1 MTIEA
6 WKKCPV
12 CGKTENQV
20 RAGYNRSGSQ
30 RCKCKECGKYY
41 TINPKQHTYPE
52 ETRKLALKMYYGG
65 ISGRSVGKILHMNK
79 SNVMNW
85 IKKARCKENLAPK
98 QTPKIVEM
106 DELYWFLK
114 YKPRTETR
122 ENIYLITLVSRNP
135 RQILGYTVSPDKSAE
150 TLQKVVDMAPYSE
163 TYCTDGYNGYLDTI
177 FPGKHIFNPHN
188 KNDTFTVEGV
198 NADLRHYPY
207 AGASEQVFSEKVG
220 ESSGSPHGFCYRV

>member
-1 MTIEA
+1 MTVEA

-20 RAGYNRSGSQ
+20 RAGYNESGSQ

-85 IKKARCKENLAPK
+85 IKKASCKENSAPK

-114 YKPRTETR
+114 YKPRTKTR
-122 ENIYLITLVSRNP
+122 ENRDYPEFCVTAKMRCKIELIFQGGSGVGCARLVYNITPTGAEVKGHPRPLELRRRYSAPCPSSQVVNQASDPRSRLP
-135 RQILGYTVSPDKSAE
+135 AGHESCSSPAGGRS
-150 TLQKVVDMAPYSE
+150 
-163 TYCTDGYNGYLDTI
+163 
-177 FPGKHIFNPHN
+177 
-188 KNDTFTVEGV
+188 TF
-198 NADLRHYPY
+198 
-207 AGASEQVFSEKVG
+207 S
-220 ESSGSPHGFCYRV
+220 

>member
-1 MTIEA
+1 MTVEA

-20 RAGYNRSGSQ
+20 RAGYNGSGSQ

-85 IKKARCKENLAPK
+85 IKKASCKENSAPK
-98 QTPKIVEM
+98 QTLKIVEM

-114 YKPRTETR
+114 YKPRTKTR
-122 ENIYLITLVSRNP
+122 GNRDYPEFCVTAKMRCKIELNISRRERRWLRP
-135 RQILGYTVSPDKSAE
+135 PC
-150 TLQKVVDMAPYSE
+150 LQHNANRGGSQGAPSF
-163 TYCTDGYNGYLDTI
+163 I
-177 FPGKHIFNPHN
+177 
-188 KNDTFTVEGV
+188 
-198 NADLRHYPY
+198 
-207 AGASEQVFSEKVG
+207 GASSAAQRPLPFEPG
-220 ESSGSPHGFCYRV
+220 C